1 MGVITM
7 RILQVNKLYAPV
19 VGGVETVVRD
29 IAEGL
34 TPYTN
39 MQVLVCQP
47 KGRRTYE
54 LFNGVEITRA
64 NSLGTLLS
72 MPLSLDFFR
81 QYKRVSQ
88 NADIVQLHFPFP
100 LADLA
105 VWLFGCKG
113 KLVVWWHSDI
123 VRQKIFLKFLVP
135 LIHRTLK
142 RADSIIV
149 ASNETLSSSKFLPA
163 YAHKCT
169 IIPFGLDF
177 NAYKNINNK
186 NFLITNAPHSKKLLF
201 VGRLVYYKGVDIL
214 IKAMKSVENAEL
226 FVVGNGAL
234 EEQLKSEAESNQTN
248 TKIHFL
254 GTLPREQLL
263 SAYNS
268 CDCLIFPSCANS
280 EAFGLTQLEAMYYA
294 KPVINT
300 NLPTAVPWV
309 SVHEETGLTVP
320 VGDVTALAN
329 AINRLVNDDTLREKL
344 GQNARQRVQE
354 LFDRR
359 DMMKK
364 LYSHYQ
370 NLLEC

>member
-1 MGVITM
+1 M

-34 TPYTN
+34 TPYTD
-39 MQVLVCQP
+39 MQVLVCQS
-47 KGRRTYE
+47 KGRRTHE
-54 LFNGVEITRA
+54 FFNGVEVTRA

-88 NADIVQLHFPFP
+88 EANIVQLHFPFP

-123 VRQKIFLKFLVP
+123 VRQKVLLKLLKP

-163 YAHKCT
+163 YEHKCT

-177 NAYKNINNK
+177 EAYKNIANE

-201 VGRLVYYKGVDIL
+201 VGRLVYYKGVDLL

-226 FVVGNGAL
+226 FIVGNGAL
-234 EEQLKSEAESNQTN
+234 EEHLKSEAKVIGIT
-248 TKIHFL
+248 TKVHFL

-268 CDCLIFPSCANS
+268 CDCLIFPSCASS
-280 EAFGLTQLEAMYYA
+280 ETFGLTQLEAMYYA

-320 VGDVTALAN
+320 VGDVKSLAN
-329 AINRLVNDDTLREKL
+329 AINRLVYDDNLREKL
-344 GQNARQRVQE
+344 GQNASRRVRE

-359 DMMKK
+359 DMLDK
-364 LYSHYQ
+364 LYNHYQ

>member
-1 MGVITM
+1 M

-34 TPYTN
+34 TPLTN

-47 KGRRTYE
+47 KGRRTSE
-54 LFNGVEITRA
+54 SFNGVDVTRA
-64 NSLGTLLS
+64 NSLGTWLS
-72 MPLSLDFFR
+72 MPLSFDFFR
-81 QYKRVSQ
+81 QYKRVSK
-88 NADIVQLHFPFP
+88 NVDIVQLHFPFP

-123 VRQKIFLKFLVP
+123 VRQKVFLKLLKP

-149 ASNETLSSSKFLPA
+149 ASNETITSSEFLPA

-169 IIPFGLDF
+169 VIPFGLDF

-186 NFLITNAPHSKKLLF
+186 NFLVTKNPTSKKLLF
-201 VGRLVYYKGVDIL
+201 VGRLVYYKGVALL
-214 IKAMKSVENAEL
+214 IEAMKSVGNAEL
-226 FVVGNGAL
+226 FIVGNGAL
-234 EEQLKSEAESNQTN
+234 EEQLKLEANQIK

-254 GTLPREQLL
+254 GTLPQKELL
-263 SAYNS
+263 NAYSS

-280 EAFGLTQLEAMYYA
+280 EAFGLTQLEAMFYA

-320 VGDVTALAN
+320 VGDVEALAN
-329 AINRLVNDDTLREKL
+329 AINRLVGDDVLREKL
-344 GQNARQRVQE
+344 GQNARKRVQD

-364 LYSHYQ
+364 LYSHYK
-370 NLLEC
+370 NLLE